1 MIPPWNP
8 AHRKVRDE
16 RCTRL
21 RARKKVLR
29 IPKEDLQRVWVLR
42 KGKPHRNVAR
52 FWFTGSRL

>member
-1 MIPPWNP
+1 
-8 AHRKVRDE
+8 
-16 RCTRL
+16 
-21 RARKKVLR
+21 VLR